1 MSSKIIK
8 LSELIPDPNNANRG
22 TPRGRGMLEKSLQK
36 LGAGRSILVDK
47 NNVAIAGNKTLETAV
62 ESGFEDAI
70 IVESDGTKLVVVR
83 RTDLDMTTDAK
94 AKELAIADN
103 RVGQVSLD
111 WDVEVLADLD
121 EAIGLGDWFV
131 EGEIE
136 NLIGSLSTEMPTP
149 EEMWEGMPEFNQPNA
164 EAVKS
169 IKVNFK
175 TYDDLYQFAEL
186 IGQKL
191 TEKTTSINFP
201 YEAPIEG
208 KAYRCGSES

>member
-83 RTDLDMTTDAK
+83 HTDLDMTTDAK
-94 AKELAIADN
+94 AQELAIADN
-103 RVGQVSLD
+103 RVGEVSLK
-111 WDVEVLADLD
+111 WDTEILIELD
-121 EAIGLGDWFV
+121 EEIDLGDWFV
-131 EGEIE
+131 EGELE
-136 NLIGSLSTEMPTP
+136 SMLAEMNTEMPD
-149 EEMWEGMPEFNQPNA
+149 MGGAEGSA
-164 EAVKS
+164 G
-169 IKVNFK
+169 
-175 TYDDLYQFAEL
+175 DL
-186 IGQKL
+186 
-191 TEKTTSINFP
+191 P
-201 YEAPIEG
+201 G
-208 KAYRCGSES
+208 KANGSLAEKFLVPPFSVLDARQGYWQKRKRQWLDLGIQSELGRGEP